1 MRKQYGNGNARRR
14 VFDTVCTYEMGMN
27 ILLAH
32 TMDHVRPR
40 RTPPAAPH
48 GVLERWRSRAVCDHG
63 SGRAQRMGTCEKDCT
78 R

>member
-14 VFDTVCTYEMGMN
+14 VFDTVCTYEMGMSK
-27 ILLAH
+27 LLAH

-48 GVLERWRSRAVCDHG
+48 GVLERGRSRAVCDHG
-63 SGRAQRMGTCEKDCT
+63 RGRSQRMGTCEKDHT